1 MVLLHQKITINHSH
15 VMTTYLLFSLADVIK
30 ERSDPC
36 IKTFVIG
43 SKNGMLNFT
52 IVSNCWSKCSELMIY
67 QY

>member
-1 MVLLHQKITINHSH
+1 
-15 VMTTYLLFSLADVIK
+15 MTTYLLFSLADVIK